1 MEPHAT
7 TSVDQHAPEQAWASL
22 IHDIAG
28 GDQQALGTLYDAT
41 SSIVY
46 GLALRIL
53 GNTANAEE
61 VTLDVYTQ
69 VWRQAAKYDAARG
82 TPSAWLIILIV

>member
-1 MEPHAT
+1 MTLSYFMRRNATYAPRVSDMEPHAT
-7 TSVDQHAPEQAWASL
+7 ISEDQHATEQSWASL

-28 GDQQALGTLYDAT
+28 GDQQTLGTLYDAT

-53 GNTANAEE
+53 GNTATAEE

-69 VWRQAAKYDAARG
+69 V
-82 TPSAWLIILIV
+82 